1 MTVLR
6 SLPAPDAPARFEA
19 WPADIKTRAFELWST
34 IAIGSAPR
42 TEHLLAQEAGEGGA
56 VPAASTIRAWAAE
69 DDWKS
74 LKEANLEQTHGRTL
88 RQLQANSLMQIA
100 LAQSTLIDA
109 MIGLLDDAP
118 YGGAGR
124 IKAAEASLR
133 MAERSGIRLV
143 GSELEVLPVA
153 DAGKPLTLAERA
165 RRQRERI
172 VEDNA
177 ELG

>member
-1 MTVLR
+1 
-6 SLPAPDAPARFEA
+6 
-19 WPADIKTRAFELWST
+19 
-34 IAIGSAPR
+34 
-42 TEHLLAQEAGEGGA
+42 
-56 VPAASTIRAWAAE
+56 
-69 DDWKS
+69 
-74 LKEANLEQTHGRTL
+74 
-88 RQLQANSLMQIA
+88 
-100 LAQSTLIDA
+100 